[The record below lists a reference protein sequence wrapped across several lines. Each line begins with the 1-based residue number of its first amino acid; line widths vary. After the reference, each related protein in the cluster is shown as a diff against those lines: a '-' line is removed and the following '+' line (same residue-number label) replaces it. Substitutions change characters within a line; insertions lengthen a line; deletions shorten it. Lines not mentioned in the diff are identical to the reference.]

1 MVRKNNP
8 YRKGGGISRL
18 SYEIMKNV
26 QLYGKH
32 LSVAKAM
39 FVSHF
44 ESRVNMKKLVQMIMG
59 TQIKTIQHSVPTA
72 AKQILQETH
81 K

>member
-1 MVRKNNP
+1 
-8 YRKGGGISRL
+8 
-18 SYEIMKNV
+18 MKNV

-32 LSVAKAM
+32 LSVAKAG

-44 ESRVNMKKLVQMIMG
+44 ESRVNMKRLVQMIMG
-59 TQIKTIQHSVPTA
+59 TQIKTIQLSVPTA